1 MRKISILLLLLLI
14 AASCATSQANQP
26 TAGRGYTL
34 TSVSPPH
41 GYGDIDRKSL
51 REAIQSNLSYL
62 ERLDKDTRFNYG
74 GRIVRVEEVVKTHKT
89 LLRIMD
95 TVESKEML
103 EFIMGTLFEWYK
115 ASGVDGKGTVVF
127 TGYYIPEVEGSLF
140 PTEKYRYPLY
150 MPPDDLKQ
158 DQSYYTRKEIDG
170 KGVLRKKGLEIA
182 WLADPVEAYFLHIQ
196 GSGTIRLPDG
206 SKIGVHYADNN
217 GHSYVSIGKLLI
229 NQEAI
234 RPEEGS
240 LIGIKRYLWSH
251 PDQMDTVL
259 DKNPRY
265 IFFNLDNSQAKGSLQ
280 VPLTPGHS
288 IATDPALFP
297 RGGVSFIKTTVPV
310 VDPSGAITGW
320 REIKR
325 FVLNQDEGGGIKGPG
340 RVDIFW
346 GGGPESGIAAGSM
359 KERGELYFLIQR

>member
-1 MRKISILLLLLLI
+1 MRRLSVLLFLILM
-14 AASCATSQANQP
+14 ATSCAVTQANP
-26 TAGRGYTL
+26 PVAGRGYTL

-51 REAIQSNLSYL
+51 RLAIQSNLLYL
-62 ERLDKDTRFNYG
+62 EQLDPDTRFNYG
-74 GRIVRVEEVVKTHKT
+74 GRIVRVEEVIRTHKT
-89 LLRIMD
+89 LLRIIES
-95 TVESKEML
+95 VESKEMM

-127 TGYYIPEVEGSLF
+127 TGYYIPEVEGSLV

-150 MPPDDLKQ
+150 RPPDDLKT
-158 DQSYYTRKEIDG
+158 DQSYYSRGEIDG
-170 KGVLRKKGLEIA
+170 KGILKRKGFEIA
-182 WLADPVEAYFLHIQ
+182 WLADPIEAYFLHIQ
-196 GSGTIRLPDG
+196 GSGVIRLPDG
-206 SKIGVHYADNN
+206 SKIGVHYAGNN
-217 GHSYVSIGKLLI
+217 GYSYVSIGKALI
-229 NQEAI
+229 GRGAI

-240 LIGIKRYLWSH
+240 LPGIKRYLRNH
-251 PDQMDTVL
+251 PDQIAEIL
-259 DKNPRY
+259 YENPRY
-265 IFFNLDNSQAKGSLQ
+265 IFFKLDNSQARGSLQ

-297 RGGVSFIKTTVPV
+297 KGGVSFIRTTVPV
-310 VDPSGAITGW
+310 VGPAGAVTGW
-320 REIKR
+320 REIRR

-346 GGGPESGIAAGSM
+346 GGGPESGLAAGSM